1 MTNTP
6 ITAARTIGEWLEH
19 PTGGPAIR
27 EMLAASG
34 TDEGALG
41 PALTMPLQQ
50 LVALSGGQM
59 PQSVVDDLLRA
70 ANGGELPEASG
81 LWVERITPGR
91 FDGQSVVITGAA
103 AASVWPVRSGSSRRV
118 GASSRSTST
127 APS

>member
-1 MTNTP
+1 MSSPCCSIDTEPSGAVGASDLEKTMTNTP
-6 ITAARTIGEWLEH
+6 ITAGHTIGEWLEH

-59 PQSVVDDLLRA
+59 PQSVVD
-70 ANGGELPEASG
+70 
-81 LWVERITPGR
+81 
-91 FDGQSVVITGAA
+91 
-103 AASVWPVRSGSSRRV
+103 
-118 GASSRSTST
+118 
-127 APS
+127 